1 MHMVISYV
9 KAGYVLTYFY
19 CYKIPVVRCALE
31 VHVPLALLSYVSS
44 DTVAWNVLGSFL
56 FQCVFCTVVA
66 FLLLLSFS
74 ANIFGTFM

>member
-31 VHVPLALLSYVSS
+31 VHVPLAL
-44 DTVAWNVLGSFL
+44 F
-56 FQCVFCTVVA
+56 
-66 FLLLLSFS
+66 
-74 ANIFGTFM
+74 

>member
-31 VHVPLALLSYVSS
+31 VHVPLAL
-44 DTVAWNVLGSFL
+44 F
-56 FQCVFCTVVA
+56 
-66 FLLLLSFS
+66 FLLQCLQLKKR
-74 ANIFGTFM
+74 